1 MLHDPRVLLLGAV
14 TGLFSFGTVSL
25 VLLMVPQAIIGFVAG
40 QVAVMGA
47 NPILFVATF
56 ILPHG
61 IVEMPAAIIATGMA
75 LRLGAAVVSR
85 PSGLSLTEGVLLALA
100 DLVKVLVFL
109 VLPLLGVAA
118 MLEVW
123 LTPWIVTQVW

>member
-1 MLHDPRVLLLGAV
+1 
-14 TGLFSFGTVSL
+14 
-25 VLLMVPQAIIGFVAG
+25 
-40 QVAVMGA
+40 
-47 NPILFVATF
+47 
-56 ILPHG
+56 
-61 IVEMPAAIIATGMA
+61 
-75 LRLGAAVVSR
+75 
-85 PSGLSLTEGVLLALA
+85 LSLTEGVLLALA